1 MGKSRKSII
10 KYQKSAILHGSI
22 DHMWHFMGHRSPPLC
37 SHCPG
42 GPHASRRRGFNMKT
56 NGKTPRGNLNQF
68 RSAPGKKIMVSYGF
82 PHSII
87 PSFHPSMI
95 FEFRTISLMGKPS
108 LEHLIRDHHFSPSQH
123 GIAWSISAGSG
134 VFYELQRVDP
144 LVGGLVFTRFCHVFV
159 LALACTKKMSIGGSS
174 KFLYLQ
180 KKSRIKVLLSRIFH
194 EPHVYPSPESHFKM
208 LNLSLFAGS
217 YVKTRRP
224 WQLKTLTWPLERPPK
239 DDNK

>member
-1 MGKSRKSII
+1 
-10 KYQKSAILHGSI
+10 
-22 DHMWHFMGHRSPPLC
+22 MWHFMGHRSPPLC

-68 RSAPGKKIMVSYGF
+68 RSAPGKKSWFHMV
-82 PHSII
+82 SII

-180 KKSRIKVLLSRIFH
+180 KN
-194 EPHVYPSPESHFKM
+194 PESKYYFRESFTNPM
-208 LNLSLFAGS
+208 FIRRRSLI
-217 YVKTRRP
+217 
-224 WQLKTLTWPLERPPK
+224 LKC
-239 DDNK
+239 

>member
-1 MGKSRKSII
+1 MAFHGASITASLLSLSRWATRLTSPRLQHENQWKNPARKSE
-10 KYQKSAILHGSI
+10 SI
-22 DHMWHFMGHRSPPLC
+22 QICTR
-37 SHCPG
+37 
-42 GPHASRRRGFNMKT
+42 
-56 NGKTPRGNLNQF
+56 
-68 RSAPGKKIMVSYGF
+68 KKIMV
-82 PHSII
+82 SII

>member
-1 MGKSRKSII
+1 MEKTVRKSE
-10 KYQKSAILHGSI
+10 SI
-22 DHMWHFMGHRSPPLC
+22 QICTR
-37 SHCPG
+37 
-42 GPHASRRRGFNMKT
+42 
-56 NGKTPRGNLNQF
+56 
-68 RSAPGKKIMVSYGF
+68 KKIMVSYGF

-159 LALACTKKMSIGGSS
+159 WASACTKISIGGSS
-174 KFLYLQ
+174 KFLSLP
-180 KKSRIKVLLSRIFH
+180 KKIPNQSITFANLSRT
-194 EPHVYPSPESHFKM
+194 PC
-208 LNLSLFAGS
+208 LSFAGVS
-217 YVKTRRP
+217 F
-224 WQLKTLTWPLERPPK
+224 
-239 DDNK
+239 